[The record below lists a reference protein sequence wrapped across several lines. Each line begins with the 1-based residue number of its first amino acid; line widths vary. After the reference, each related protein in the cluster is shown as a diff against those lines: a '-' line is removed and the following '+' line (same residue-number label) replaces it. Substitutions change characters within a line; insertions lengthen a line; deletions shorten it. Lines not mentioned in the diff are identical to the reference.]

1 MPGSRLAFASGDLAL
16 YVEKLRDRLVELP
29 FGVDVKRFVQKK
41 ETDFKNE
48 TTFLFV
54 GGLNRAHYFK
64 GVEHLISAKCKVKSA
79 KLLIVGDGDLR
90 SYYRD
95 LAGRL
100 GVHNDVIFAGKSS
113 DEDLPQYYNLANV
126 VVLPSIDKSEAFGIV
141 LTEAMACGKP
151 VIASDLPGVR
161 SVVEHEAN
169 GFLVEPKNENIL
181 AEKINLILLSRE
193 LRKKFGKIYNLSL

>member
-1 MPGSRLAFASGDLAL
+1 M
-16 YVEKLRDRLVELP
+16 
-29 FGVDVKRFVQKK
+29 
-41 ETDFKNE
+41 
-48 TTFLFV
+48 
-54 GGLNRAHYFK
+54 
-64 GVEHLISAKCKVKSA
+64 
-79 KLLIVGDGDLR
+79 
-90 SYYRD
+90 
-95 LAGRL
+95 AGRL

-193 LRKKFGKIYNLSL
+193 LRKKFGERSRQIAEEKYDMEKIIVKLEKILSL